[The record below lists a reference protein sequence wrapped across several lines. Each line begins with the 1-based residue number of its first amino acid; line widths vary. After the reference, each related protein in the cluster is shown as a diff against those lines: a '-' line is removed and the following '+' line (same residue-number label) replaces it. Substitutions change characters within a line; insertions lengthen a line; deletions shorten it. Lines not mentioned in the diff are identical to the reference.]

1 VCGVAGGSH
10 ESPAVAGA
18 LGVALK
24 AIAHRGPDDSGTYID
39 GQVFLGMTRLA
50 IIDIAGGHQPMT
62 SPDGSL
68 TVVFNGEIYNY
79 RELHRNLAAKGHVFR
94 TDSDTEV
101 LLHLYEDLGTD
112 FVDPMR
118 GMFAL
123 AIYDRRDVSLHLAR
137 DRFGKKPLYYSQTPR
152 GLVFASELKALKP
165 LAKAAGDTWTI
176 DDQAIYDYLSLAVVP
191 QPRTIYRKVSSVP
204 AASVLT
210 FKDRKTSVRRYWR
223 PEFSPKL
230 DVSYA
235 EAQRL
240 SRESIAEAV
249 GLRLRSDVPLGVFL
263 SGGVDSSVVAYEA
276 AKLTGSDLQTFTI
289 STPGAL
295 DEAPVAARTAA
306 ALGIRN
312 TVLPLQINALD
323 GLQEVIGHYDQPYA
337 DSSAIPSLQIS
348 RLARQHVTV
357 VLNGDGG
364 DEVFGGYRRYVA
376 AYNASRFDQLPRS
389 VSSHLSS
396 ALGRFNSSRRGPLG
410 FVSRFA
416 RGLSLDAPERY
427 LAWTLD
433 MMRESDKRKCWRGAP
448 STPTEV
454 LISSRSRSELSAL
467 DQQMATDIELNLL
480 SDLLVKMDIASMAH
494 SLEARSPFLDHRV
507 AELAWRLPD
516 RHKIKRGTPKSVLRD
531 AYRGRLSDEVIR
543 GAKRGFEIPLRSWL
557 ENDLRSI
564 LLETVGSRTA
574 LVRSYLD
581 GEIIDDL
588 VEQRSMTERNWAYI
602 VYALL
607 VLELWL
613 QRERSGSQPV
623 HGCASAPRAS
633 TR

>member
-1 VCGVAGGSH
+1 
-10 ESPAVAGA
+10 
-18 LGVALK
+18 
-24 AIAHRGPDDSGTYID
+24 
-39 GQVFLGMTRLA
+39 MTRLA

-79 RELHRNLAAKGHVFR
+79 RALHRDLAAKGHIFR

-112 FVDPMR
+112 FVDPLR

-123 AIYDRRDVSLHLAR
+123 AIYDRRDARLLLAR
-137 DRFGKKPLYYSQTPR
+137 DRFGKKPLYYSQTTR
-152 GLVFASELKALKP
+152 GFIFASELKALRP
-165 LAKAAGDTWTI
+165 LANAAGDAWTI

-191 QPRTIYRKVSSVP
+191 QPRTIFREVSSVP
-204 AASVLT
+204 AASILH
-210 FKDRKTSVRRYWR
+210 FKDGQTSIRRYWR

-230 DVSYA
+230 NVSYA

-263 SGGVDSSVVAYEA
+263 SGGVDSSIVAYEA
-276 AKLTGSDLQTFTI
+276 AKLTGPNLQTFTI
-289 STPGAL
+289 ATPGAL
-295 DEAPVAARTAA
+295 DEAPIAARTAA
-306 ALGIRN
+306 DLGIRN
-312 TVLPLQINALD
+312 TVLPLQISALD
-323 GLQEVIGHYDQPYA
+323 GLQEVVGRYDQPFA

-348 RLARQHVTV
+348 RLAREHVTV

-364 DEVFGGYRRYVA
+364 DEVFGGYRRYLA
-376 AYNASRFDQLPRS
+376 AYNASRFDLLPRS
-389 VSSHLSS
+389 VSTHLSS
-396 ALGRFNSSRRGPLG
+396 ALGRFNSNRRGPLG
-410 FVSRFA
+410 FASRFA

-433 MMRESDKRKCWRGAP
+433 MMCESDKQMYWRGAP
-448 STPTEV
+448 SRATEELV
-454 LISSRSRSELSAL
+454 SSHSRSELSAL
-467 DQQMATDIELNLL
+467 DQQMSTDIEMNLL

-543 GAKRGFEIPLRSWL
+543 GAKRGFEIPLRAWL

-588 VEQRSMTERNWAYI
+588 LEQRSMTDRNWAYI

-613 QRERSGSQPV
+613 QSERSDSRSGHQCTPDKQ
-623 HGCASAPRAS
+623 ASAH
-633 TR
+633 

>member
-1 VCGVAGGSH
+1 
-10 ESPAVAGA
+10 
-18 LGVALK
+18 
-24 AIAHRGPDDSGTYID
+24 
-39 GQVFLGMTRLA
+39 
-50 IIDIAGGHQPMT
+50 
-62 SPDGSL
+62 
-68 TVVFNGEIYNY
+68 
-79 RELHRNLAAKGHVFR
+79 
-94 TDSDTEV
+94 
-101 LLHLYEDLGTD
+101 
-112 FVDPMR
+112 
-118 GMFAL
+118 
-123 AIYDRRDVSLHLAR
+123 
-137 DRFGKKPLYYSQTPR
+137 
-152 GLVFASELKALKP
+152 
-165 LAKAAGDTWTI
+165 
-176 DDQAIYDYLSLAVVP
+176 
-191 QPRTIYRKVSSVP
+191 
-204 AASVLT
+204 
-210 FKDRKTSVRRYWR
+210 
-223 PEFSPKL
+223 
-230 DVSYA
+230 
-235 EAQRL
+235 
-240 SRESIAEAV
+240 
-249 GLRLRSDVPLGVFL
+249 
-263 SGGVDSSVVAYEA
+263 
-276 AKLTGSDLQTFTI
+276 
-289 STPGAL
+289 
-295 DEAPVAARTAA
+295 
-306 ALGIRN
+306 
-312 TVLPLQINALD
+312 LPLQINALD

-376 AYNASRFDQLPRS
+376 AYNASRFDLLPRS

-416 RGLSLDAPERY
+416 RGLSLDASERY

-433 MMRESDKRKCWRGAP
+433 MMRESDKRKYWRGAP

-588 VEQRSMTERNWAYI
+588 LEQRSMTERNWAYI

>member
-1 VCGVAGGSH
+1 MCGIAGGAH
-10 ESPAVAGA
+10 ESPAVSEA

-24 AIAHRGPDDSGTYID
+24 TIAHRGPDDTGTYVD
-39 GQVFLGMTRLA
+39 GQTCLGMTRLA

-79 RELHRNLAAKGHVFR
+79 RELHRDLAAKGHVFR
-94 TDSDTEV
+94 NDSDTEV

-112 FVDPMR
+112 FVDPLR

-123 AIYDRRDVSLHLAR
+123 AIYDRRDASLVLAR
-137 DRFGKKPLYYSQTPR
+137 DRFGKKPLYYSETNR
-152 GLVFASELKALKP
+152 GLIFASELKALRP
-165 LAKAAGDTWTI
+165 LADAAGDVWTI
-176 DDQAIYDYLSLAVVP
+176 DDQAIYDYLSLQVVP
-191 QPRTIYRKVSSVP
+191 QPRTIYREVNSMP
-204 AASVLT
+204 AASILQ
-210 FKDRKTSVRRYWR
+210 FKDGQTSIRRYWR

-235 EAQRL
+235 QAQRL
-240 SRESIAEAV
+240 SREAIAEAV
-249 GLRLRSDVPLGVFL
+249 ALRLRSDVPLGLFL
-263 SGGVDSSVVAYEA
+263 SGGVDSSIVAYEA
-276 AKLTGSDLQTFTI
+276 AKLTGPNLQTFTVA
-289 STPGAL
+289 TPGAL
-295 DEAPVAARTAA
+295 DEAPIAERTAA

-312 TVLPLQINALD
+312 TVLPLQVSALD

-337 DSSAIPSLQIS
+337 DPSAIPSLQIS
-348 RLARQHVTV
+348 QLAREHVTV

-376 AYNASRFDQLPRS
+376 ACHASRFDVLPKSLSTRAS
-389 VSSHLSS
+389 TALAGLSS
-396 ALGRFNSSRRGPLG
+396 KRRGPVGLAA
-410 FVSRFA
+410 RFA
-416 RGLSLDAPERY
+416 RGLSLDVPQRY
-427 LAWTLD
+427 LAWTTD
-433 MMRESDKRKCWRGAP
+433 MFRESDKQKYWRGAP
-448 STPTEV
+448 STATED
-454 LISSRSRSELSAL
+454 LISTYSQSELGPL
-467 DQQMATDIELNLL
+467 DQQMAYDIEFNLL

-516 RHKIKRGTPKSVLRD
+516 RYKIKRGTTKSVLRD
-531 AYRGRLSDEVIR
+531 AYSGRLSDEVIG
-543 GAKRGFEIPLRSWL
+543 GAKRGFEIPLREWL

-564 LLETVGSRTA
+564 LLDTLGTPTA

-588 VEQRSMTERNWAYI
+588 LEKRSMTERNWAYL

-613 QRERSGSQPV
+613 QSERSDVKSSHRCTPALQ
-623 HGCASAPRAS
+623 ASAR
-633 TR
+633 